1 MFILG
6 YNKKDKK
13 QNFSTLDIVEPQN
26 KEIVKFGN
34 VSILPII
41 WPKII
46 PPTACKT
53 KIQGGFD

>member
-41 WPKII
+41 
-46 PPTACKT
+46 
-53 KIQGGFD
+53 